1 MPTQA
6 TIGNWKMAVGTNAS
20 PSVLTDLEEVLDVSE
35 LGETSEL
42 QEVTNWD
49 STVGK
54 KEFIAGLSE
63 GDEFTVECNYRS
75 ESSSHQR
82 AVRAAQG
89 QTLPFRLT
97 YQGSSPN
104 NVFTGDCVYLGYKM
118 MPSQT
123 EQSKVQY
130 SFKISGDITE
140 T

>member
-1 MPTQA
+1 MPTSA
-6 TIGNWKMAVGTNAS
+6 TIGNWKLALGTNAS

-35 LGETSEL
+35 LGLTNEL

-49 STVGK
+49 SPAGT
-54 KEFIAGLSE
+54 KEFIAGLAE
-63 GDEFTVECNYRS
+63 GDEFTVECNYIS
-75 ESSSHQR
+75 TAGSHQR

-97 YQGSSPN
+97 YTASSPN

-118 MPSQT
+118 VPSQT

-130 SFKISGDITE
+130 TFKISGDITE